1 MPTRVEKSAARRR
14 AHHLQRFDA
23 ASDSRHE
30 LWAAWDALRAAAHQS
45 GRLSDVIHAVRR
57 MTEAIRRGDP
67 I

>member
-1 MPTRVEKSAARRR
+1 MPTRAAKSAARRR
-14 AHHLQRFDA
+14 AHHTQRFDVA
-23 ASDSRHE
+23 PDSRHE

-45 GRLSDVIHAVRR
+45 GRLTDVIHAVHR